1 MGYNHENKNKPKGP
15 PPLAYK
21 TSVKPSKDLNST
33 DYLKFLECAS
43 LEELENDYLTRSSL
57 TRLQK

>member
-21 TSVKPSKDLNST
+21 TTIKPSKDLSAA
-33 DYLKFLECAS
+33 DYLQFLECAS
-43 LEELENDYLTRSSL
+43 LDEIENDYLTRSTINKL
-57 TRLQK
+57 RK